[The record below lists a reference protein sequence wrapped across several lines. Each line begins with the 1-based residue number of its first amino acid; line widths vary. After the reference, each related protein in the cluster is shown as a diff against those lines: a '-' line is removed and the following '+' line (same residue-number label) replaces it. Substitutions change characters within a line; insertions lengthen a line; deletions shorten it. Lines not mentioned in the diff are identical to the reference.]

1 MSKLYIIGSSG
12 FIGQHLVQSLRNSR
26 YNPICVDDGDPKA
39 EVLDKLTSV
48 ESNSIIIY
56 LASRSQHTHKVE
68 SAIGDLQVLSDVF
81 EIAKQSGSTM
91 LVASSSAVSGGNT
104 PYACFAK
111 CAEILAAHYKGKVRT
126 CFLRI
131 YSVYGPGQHDNLIHR
146 AITSILNKSTLI
158 VSSGHFIRDW
168 IHVSD
173 VATYIT
179 QVVNQ
184 VYNRKP
190 LPPVLHIGTGRGLP
204 VNTALDLIEEM
215 LDKKIQKVMGSP
227 IVNEPVVSVAQKIL
241 QGWKPE
247 FNFES
252 GVSWTYLSYEKSRR
266 TEGPGT
272 EVFEQGVAQ
281 KASA

>member
-1 MSKLYIIGSSG
+1 ML
-12 FIGQHLVQSLRNSR
+12 F
-26 YNPICVDDGDPKA
+26 
-39 EVLDKLTSV
+39 
-48 ESNSIIIY
+48 
-56 LASRSQHTHKVE
+56 RS
-68 SAIGDLQVLSDVF
+68 
-81 EIAKQSGSTM
+81 
-91 LVASSSAVSGGNT
+91 
-104 PYACFAK
+104 
-111 CAEILAAHYKGKVRT
+111 
-126 CFLRI
+126 
-131 YSVYGPGQHDNLIHR
+131 
-146 AITSILNKSTLI
+146 
-158 VSSGHFIRDW
+158 HFIRDW

-204 VNTALDLIEEM
+204 VNTAIDLIEEM

-252 GVSWTYLSYEKSRR
+252 GVSWTYLSYEKSRS
-266 TEGPGT
+266 TEEHGA
-272 EVFEQGVAQ
+272 EVHQQGFAKEATTQ
-281 KASA
+281 G